1 MALKFWE
8 IILNN
13 TFVAGLKNQDDNVT
27 PTTNSV
33 IRQYAEMD
41 SDDEHLED
49 IADNPISEQIVW
61 NDVTGISL
69 KKLI

>member
-69 KKLI
+69 KNLI